1 MFVYELS
8 DCVFKFSCSQMIT
21 ESHMWN
27 GHEQRFNLIGPIYSL
42 EIFRK
47 TGLTFSW
54 WDFLKPF
61 TGDFAFKFN
70 LMKLLYKVPEMVGL
84 EC

>member
-1 MFVYELS
+1 MGSSPVVVKWSLNLTSYG
-8 DCVFKFSCSQMIT
+8 
-21 ESHMWN
+21 MWN
-27 GHEQRFNLIGPIYSL
+27 GHEQRFNLIGPIYGL